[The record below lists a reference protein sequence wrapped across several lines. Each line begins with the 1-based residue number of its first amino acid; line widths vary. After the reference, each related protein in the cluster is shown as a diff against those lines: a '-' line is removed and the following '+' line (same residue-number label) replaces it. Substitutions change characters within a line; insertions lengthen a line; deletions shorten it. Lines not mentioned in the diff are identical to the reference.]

1 MFVLVIGII
10 FGVVIAVMVGMLFV
24 VIHDECFRRKSK
36 NVALITGIIA
46 CVIVLIGIP
55 VACVNYDMHHYK
67 SWTNEYKIQKE
78 TIESSLKSEKIGGLE
93 RVELVKMAQELNKE
107 LVENQYR
114 CQQWYGFTGDKE
126 VLNLEPI
133 KFE

>member
-1 MFVLVIGII
+1 MFALVSGII
-10 FGVVIAVMVGMLFV
+10 LGMVLAVLIGFLVS
-24 VIHDECFRRKSK
+24 VIHDICYTKKSETI
-36 NVALITGIIA
+36 VLLVGAIA
-46 CVIVLIGIP
+46 CIAVLIFIP
-55 VACVNYDMHHYK
+55 GALVNYDMHCYK
-67 SWTNEYKIQKE
+67 SWTNEYKIQKD
-78 TIESSLKSEKIGGLE
+78 TIESSLRSEKIGGLE
-93 RVELVKMAQELNKE
+93 RVELVKMAQDLNEE

>member
-1 MFVLVIGII
+1 MFALIVGII
-10 FGVVIAVMVGMLFV
+10 FGVIVAVPVGILFSEIYGV
-24 VIHDECFRRKSK
+24 CFSRKSEK
-36 NVALITGIIA
+36 IVSVAGIVA
-46 CVIVLIGIP
+46 CLIVLIGIP
-55 VACVNYDMHHYK
+55 VACVNYDMHCYK

-78 TIESSLKSEKIGGLE
+78 TIESSLRSEKIGGLE
-93 RVELVKMAQELNKE
+93 RVELVKMAQGLNTE